1 MVTIHSTSSST
12 YYVLSTILSAEYYIL
27 MGNSNHWTY
36 IIALICSTNPVGEA
50 ITILSHFRDENLELT
65 WRKSHGQEVAELRWG
80 LRWFTSYL
88 ELYSAV
94 WSGRGSLEDKA
105 CPYP

>member
-1 MVTIHSTSSST
+1 M
-12 YYVLSTILSAEYYIL
+12 
-27 MGNSNHWTY
+27 Y

-50 ITILSHFRDENLELT
+50 IVLSHFRDENLELT
-65 WRKSHGQEVAELRWG
+65 WPKSHGQEVAELRWR

-94 WSGRGSLEDKA
+94 WSGRGSLEDEA
-105 CPYP
+105 YPYP